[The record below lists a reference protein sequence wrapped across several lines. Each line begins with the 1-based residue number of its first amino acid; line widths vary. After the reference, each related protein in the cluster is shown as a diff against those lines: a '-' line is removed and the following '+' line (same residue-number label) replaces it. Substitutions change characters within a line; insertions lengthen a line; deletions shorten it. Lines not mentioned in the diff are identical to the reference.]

1 MASYRIEWKRSAEKE
16 LRKLPAQA
24 IARIVQA
31 VGRLAENPRP
41 PGSIKLVGSD
51 AYRIRVG
58 DYRVIYI
65 IFSDRL
71 VIEIVKVGPRKDV
84 YR

>member
-1 MASYRIEWKRSAEKE
+1 MASYRIEWKHSAEKE

-31 VGRLAENPRP
+31 VGRLADNPHP
-41 PGSIKLVGSD
+41 PGSIKLAGSE
-51 AYRIRVG
+51 AYRLRVG
-58 DYRVIYI
+58 DYRVIYTVY
-65 IFSDRL
+65 SDML
-71 VIEIVKVGPRKDV
+71 VIEVVKVGPRKDV

>member
-1 MASYRIEWKRSAEKE
+1 MSGNVQPKE
-16 LRKLPAQA
+16 LRKLPGQV

-31 VGRLAENPRP
+31 VGRLAEDPHP
-41 PGSIKLVGSD
+41 PGSTKLAGSD

-58 DYRVIYI
+58 DYRVIYT
-65 IFSDRL
+65 IFPDTL